1 MMPCLVVLA
10 LLCQPPS
17 AREAVVHP
25 MVVPHRGLLRHA
37 PENTLANFRAC
48 LELGMGFE
56 FDVQR
61 AKDGALVC
69 VHDDTLDR
77 TTNGKGRVADFP
89 LASIR
94 EFDAGGWFSPR
105 FKGERVP
112 TVEEVMALVARYR
125 HKAVLVAVDL
135 KAKGVEAEVAAVAE
149 KAGALEKLVF
159 IGRAISEPEVRANI
173 AKAFPK
179 AACAALAN
187 APADFDEALKAP
199 DASWVYFR
207 YIPSA
212 SQMAKVHQAGRK
224 GFIAGTAVAGL
235 EPANW
240 QAAASAGI
248 DGILT
253 DHPLELHET
262 LRPSRAKP

>member
-1 MMPCLVVLA
+1 MTALLLACIAPLA
-10 LLCQPPS
+10 LNAAPG
-17 AREAVVHP
+17 P

-69 VHDDTLDR
+69 IHDDTLDR

-94 EFDAGGWFSPR
+94 ELDAGGWFSPR

-112 TVEEVMALVARYR
+112 TVEEVMALIAGHR

-135 KAKGVEAEVAAVAE
+135 KAMDVEAEVAAMAE

-159 IGRAISEPEVRANI
+159 IGRAISEPGVRANI
-173 AKAFPK
+173 RKAFPK

-187 APADFDEALKAP
+187 TPADFEAALGAA

-207 YIPSA
+207 FIPTA
-212 SQMAKVHQAGRK
+212 GQMARVHQANRK

-235 EPANW
+235 EQANW
-240 QAAASAGI
+240 KASATAGI

-253 DHPLELHET
+253 DHPLELHEL
-262 LRPSRAKP
+262 LRTSREKP